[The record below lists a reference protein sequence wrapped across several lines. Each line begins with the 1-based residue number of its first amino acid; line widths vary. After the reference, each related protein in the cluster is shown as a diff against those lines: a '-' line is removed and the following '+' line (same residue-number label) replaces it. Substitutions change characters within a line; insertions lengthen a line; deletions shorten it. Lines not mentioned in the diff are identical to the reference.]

1 MGSSRS
7 ILFYILC
14 SKNNISSRK
23 VLLTNLANSRHSH
36 ICVNNFNMVYYIF
49 RKVKSYI
56 QFSANSSFIY
66 YNKYMLF
73 ECMCVYFFTHTHTYI
88 CHIYIKQH
96 LMVTVFAV
104 LTWGKNEL
112 LLCITHGDLPFCFTN
127 GHIGM

>member
-1 MGSSRS
+1 MGYSRS

-23 VLLTNLANSRHSH
+23 VLIINLANSRRSH
-36 ICVNNFNMVYYIF
+36 ICVNNLMVYYIS

-66 YNKYMLF
+66 GNKYICYLSAQ
-73 ECMCVYFFTHTHTYI
+73 VYIFTHI

-96 LMVTVFAV
+96 LMVTFFAC
-104 LTWGKNEL
+104 LHWREKNEL
-112 LLCITHGDLPFCFTN
+112 LLCIIHGNLPFCFTN